1 MLCHFFSG
9 NAAEPVIL
17 IADKSLRADTIGK
30 LRVPGLSPYDGAS
43 DVGHIWIANPKGG
56 GSRTFFRRTSGDI
69 AIPAFRANAR
79 NQDLLQLTFGKKV
92 NAKHNRSSHQLLL
105 LLQALHLPRSPCWF
119 CIFEL

>member
-9 NAAEPVIL
+9 NVAEPVIL

-56 GSRTFFRRTSGDI
+56 GSRTFFRRTSGI
-69 AIPAFRANAR
+69 LQFRLSALTRANK
-79 NQDLLQLTFGKKV
+79 TF
-92 NAKHNRSSHQLLL
+92 SS
-105 LLQALHLPRSPCWF
+105 
-119 CIFEL
+119 